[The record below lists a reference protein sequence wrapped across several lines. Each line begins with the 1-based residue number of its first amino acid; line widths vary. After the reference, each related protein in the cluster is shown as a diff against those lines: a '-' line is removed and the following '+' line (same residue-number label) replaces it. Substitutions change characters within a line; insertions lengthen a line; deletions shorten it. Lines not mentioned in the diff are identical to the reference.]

1 MHLKRGELDSSHF
14 RRCQGEANVESE
26 GSPAQSEEG
35 SRSSEGAAVT
45 FIARYGD
52 LLMLALGGCAG
63 ACWVALYFDYRLGRW
78 NEINGRDRDWRP
90 WGK

>member
-1 MHLKRGELDSSHF
+1 M
-14 RRCQGEANVESE
+14 
-26 GSPAQSEEG
+26 
-35 SRSSEGAAVT
+35 T

>member
-1 MHLKRGELDSSHF
+1 M
-14 RRCQGEANVESE
+14 
-26 GSPAQSEEG
+26 
-35 SRSSEGAAVT
+35 T

-52 LLMLALGGCAG
+52 LLMFLLGVCVG

-90 WGK
+90 WE